1 MVVSWPSWACSLDLG
16 RTAVRAEPEPGLD
29 GPEPACAACSPPLLP
44 LILTVSCAILH
55 QLHPPTHA
63 ASHPPTVSDI
73 DTANRH
79 NLRPIL
85 DSLNVLLLP
94 PLRPPSSTHDPRPRQ
109 SHRPTL
115 TDRRFPPTPS
125 QPSQIQTHSISA
137 STVLPFVQ
145 SLALWSSPSWGPIP
159 CLPLPRVARCP
170 LRPLRPHTLI
180 HCIHSSYA
188 RPHTTPPNAVA
199 PKVPTSTYIDDKYT
213 PPPSSPFCSNT
224 RPKIHRL

>member
-16 RTAVRAEPEPGLD
+16 RTAVRAEPEPGMGLSLSLRA
-29 GPEPACAACSPPLLP
+29 PPAALLCYHSFSPCPALSCTSCTHPHTLQVILL
-44 LILTVSCAILH
+44 
-55 QLHPPTHA
+55 
-63 ASHPPTVSDI
+63 SDI

-79 NLRPIL
+79 NLHPIL

-213 PPPSSPFCSNT
+213 PPLSLALLFKHST
-224 RPKIHRL
+224 